1 MALLPR
7 MLFIRG
13 RLDFRRA
20 SEAIFLLFLSTAVI
34 CVTYNL
40 LVLHLVDE
48 KPGVWANL
56 STVALPTV
64 DFVAS
69 IVPSVNAFSKNL
81 EHAAGGIGAELAKH
95 IYSINWAVIG
105 FGAVIA
111 LIPFIRVLT
120 MIWQQ
125 PISMKRVPLRGYNH
139 KRATVKY
146 AQHLSKIYAA
156 FSSITG
162 IGIILL
168 FGSHNLDQIIAIAGQ
183 APTYRSLELH
193 RVAVMASM
201 GVALMFWSALWLVF
215 YFRVRRKGLDQV
227 KWRE

>member
-1 MALLPR
+1 
-7 MLFIRG
+7 MLFIKG

-34 CVTYNL
+34 CVGYNL
-40 LVLHLVDE
+40 VVLHLVDQ

-56 STVALPTV
+56 SSMALPAV
-64 DFVAS
+64 DFVS
-69 IVPSVNAFSKNL
+69 SVVPSINSFSKNL
-81 EHAAGGIGAELAKH
+81 GEANGGAGADLAKH

-105 FGAVIA
+105 VGAALV
-111 LIPFIRVLT
+111 LIPFCQILKI
-120 MIWQQ
+120 IWRQ
-125 PISMKRVPLRGYNH
+125 PISMKRVPVRGYNH
-139 KRATVKY
+139 KRATVQY

-162 IGIILL
+162 IGIILV
-168 FGSHNLDQIIAIAGQ
+168 FGSNNLDQIIALAGQ
-183 APTYRSLELH
+183 VPNQTGVELH

-201 GVALMFWSALWLVF
+201 GMALLFWAALWMVF
-215 YFRVRRKGLDQV
+215 HFRVRQRGLDQV